1 MFCIK
6 EVILLKNKLNNILLN
21 HYDKNVT
28 KLSKLGAF
36 SFKNCSNN
44 LIFKG
49 CLKIKEIKNVI
60 YKSITE
66 IFFPKK

>member
-1 MFCIK
+1 M
-6 EVILLKNKLNNILLN
+6 ILLKNKLNNILLN
-21 HYDKNVT
+21 HYDKDVT

-36 SFKNCSNN
+36 SFKTWSNN
-44 LIFKG
+44 LILKG